1 MNQETEKA
9 IRKIANF
16 PDTIKRLYICFYFR
30 FVRGHYNRRI
40 FTIETYE
47 MELIWLA

>member
-16 PDTIKRLYICFYFR
+16 PDTIKRLYIYAFILGLSGVIIIGGFLLLKL
-30 FVRGHYNRRI
+30 
-40 FTIETYE
+40 
-47 MELIWLA
+47 MKWS